1 MCGKV
6 QNTFLTGLSRDV
18 HGPGIFQGVFA
29 ACSDGSPGL
38 AGLEGL
44 GLGIAMRQSGI
55 FLTYLP

>member
-6 QNTFLTGLSRDV
+6 QNTFLTELSRDV
-18 HGPGIFQGVFA
+18 NGPGIFQGVSA
-29 ACSDGSPGL
+29 ACSQVCRGL